1 MQDVLIRGRRSKD
14 EDESKKIS
22 RQEDEQHPG
31 VPHDDHRTRAKGADG
46 GAFQPNVVAKQVLQY
61 GAEAVNVER
70 SEMRLKARLSGRK
83 IRPSPIKIYTTCGLS
98 EAISKQRSSTNSSR
112 SQVEERSSL

>member
-1 MQDVLIRGRRSKD
+1 MLIRGSRSKD

-46 GAFQPNVVAKQVLQY
+46 GAFQPNVVAKQVLLFYCFTVPGLNPPNCAAQS
-61 GAEAVNVER
+61 ER
-70 SEMRLKARLSGRK
+70 ITDE
-83 IRPSPIKIYTTCGLS
+83 
-98 EAISKQRSSTNSSR
+98 SSR
-112 SQVEERSSL
+112 QGGHWAPRLDAQWWKEPVKGPPGPIGVG